1 MTAPVNTTRLQAVN
15 TMLTVLGQQP
25 VNTITGAVPPDV
37 AVALSVLQEVE
48 REILVGAWYFNTE
61 RNVEFTP
68 DVSGYVAIPTDVV
81 DVDSE
86 TMNVVVK
93 AGRLYNVDDRTDVF
107 TGLQKLTT
115 QYYRDFTEVPEAAR
129 QYIMTRAARK
139 LFERMNGQAAQVVSL
154 QRDELMAKAA
164 LMQQEAESAD
174 HTIFDNTATYRVV
187 NRPSPLRFF

>member
-68 DVSGYVAIPTDVV
+68 DVSGYVAP
-81 DVDSE
+81 
-86 TMNVVVK
+86 
-93 AGRLYNVDDRTDVF
+93 RTSW
-107 TGLQKLTT
+107 
-115 QYYRDFTEVPEAAR
+115 
-129 QYIMTRAARK
+129 M
-139 LFERMNGQAAQVVSL
+139 
-154 QRDELMAKAA
+154 
-164 LMQQEAESAD
+164 
-174 HTIFDNTATYRVV
+174 
-187 NRPSPLRFF
+187 

>member
-1 MTAPVNTTRLQAVN
+1 
-15 TMLTVLGQQP
+15 
-25 VNTITGAVPPDV
+25 
-37 AVALSVLQEVE
+37 
-48 REILVGAWYFNTE
+48 
-61 RNVEFTP
+61 
-68 DVSGYVAIPTDVV
+68 
-81 DVDSE
+81 
-86 TMNVVVK
+86 MNVVVK

-139 LFERMNGQAAQVVSL
+139 LFERMNGQAAQAVSL

-174 HTIFDNTATYRVV
+174 HTIFDNMATYRVV